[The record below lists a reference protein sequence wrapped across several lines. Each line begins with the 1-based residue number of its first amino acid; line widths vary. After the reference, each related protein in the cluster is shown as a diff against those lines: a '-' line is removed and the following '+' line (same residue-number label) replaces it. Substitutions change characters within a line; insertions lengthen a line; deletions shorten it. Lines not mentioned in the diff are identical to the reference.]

1 MRSHFRRCVEAGRT
15 LSLLALLAAGVACS
29 NGGGT
34 GTPQVPTAP
43 GPEGVLPAPA
53 PDEGIQLTITNHEVP
68 IGGETE
74 ICQLFM
80 LDNEEP
86 LEIGGFEIAQP
97 LGSHHFVV
105 YSYEGNGADMYPK
118 GQFKASGC
126 NGVGPPDSMNLVQVG
141 GAGDDY
147 ENIQYPAGTGI
158 RLRPHQPI
166 LLNSHYTNSTGQPF
180 SPTVY
185 VNLYFAKQKI
195 VNTLEASTISNYS
208 IFVPP
213 RRTAT
218 TTARWTVPFDLY
230 YILLSSHEHK
240 RGEKFTARIVEGAV
254 DRPEGDRIGRSY
266 GDDTRAEGSKP
277 EPGHFY
283 RSDEWE
289 HPTVL
294 TYDEPRLFRKG
305 TVVEFACTQGNEKD
319 TPVTFGPLSE
329 DEMCMVTGIYYRAPS
344 APPIGA
350 RIPGCLPQDQQ
361 LICSADPVT
370 GGSETVCGDGRK
382 GAAEECDRGAENL
395 ERRREVKRV
404 AANAATPNGSGGCT
418 ADCRLE
424 LASNAPLGRH
434 PFPIVFSGPTSGTT
448 DFLNSITN
456 GSSVDGALGIVTDGT
471 LDLEAGIPDTNGLA
485 SLSQTA
491 TVTIGIP
498 LLGNS
503 GSFCVRLYPSLGTG
517 SLRCRGGAS
526 GSNIRATI
534 DNASGTA
541 LPTDVQI
548 ELGLGTS
555 SPGAASLLMNA
566 SLLQVAGG
574 PEECLTRDWSADVVN
589 PIPFTTGNVTGRI
602 DNANGKPGTTIV
614 LSRDG
619 EGFDCSRWGES
630 EAPGI
635 LYAMPL
641 VAPNSAP
648 GFGDVVTLLSLAARE
663 RVELEPE
670 EPEPEPT
677 PGSGPT
683 PIGGELLV
691 IRDEIFAVRCAQS
704 SCHADQTR
712 AGGLVLNGDDVYDQL
727 VGVAALNPAARDAGA
742 LRVIAGSPEAS
753 FLVRKLTGDLA
764 ADEGLPMPFG
774 GATIPPAEIER
785 IRAWIAAGAPA
796 S

>member
-1 MRSHFRRCVEAGRT
+1 MRTDSAHHFTRAGAARML
-15 LSLLALLAAGVACS
+15 LSLLVALASACS
-29 NGGGT
+29 SGDGSG
-34 GTPQVPTAP
+34 PSKVPVEPAPEGLLPPPAP
-43 GPEGVLPAPA
+43 GEGL
-53 PDEGIQLTITNHEVP
+53 QLTITNHEVP

-74 ICQLFM
+74 ICQLFV

-86 LEIGGFEIAQP
+86 LEIGGFEIKQP

-105 YSYEGNGADMYPK
+105 YSYEGTGAEMYPP

-126 NGVGPPDSMNLVQVG
+126 TGVGPPDSMNLVQVA

-147 ENIQYPAGTGI
+147 ENIQYPPSTGI
-158 RLRPHQPI
+158 RLRPRQPI
-166 LLNSHYTNSTGQPF
+166 LLNSHYTNSSGQPF
-180 SPTVY
+180 SPTAY
-185 VNLYFAKQKI
+185 VNLYYAKQKI
-195 VNTLEASTISNYS
+195 VNTLEASTIANYS

-213 RRTAT
+213 HRSAT

-254 DRPEGDRIGRSY
+254 DRPEGDRVGRSY
-266 GDDTRAEGSKP
+266 GDDTRGEGSRP
-277 EPGHFY
+277 EPGDFY

-305 TVVEFACTQGNEKD
+305 TVVEFACTQSNEKD

-329 DEMCMVTGIYYRAPS
+329 DEMCMMTGIYYRAPS

-370 GGSETVCGDGRK
+370 GNVETVCGDGLK
-382 GAAEECDRGAENL
+382 GATEECDRGEG
-395 ERRREVKRV
+395 
-404 AANAATPNGSGGCT
+404 NGRNGCS
-418 ADCRLE
+418 ADCKLE
-424 LASNAPLGRH
+424 LASNAPLGAH
-434 PFPIVFSGPTSGTT
+434 PFPIVFSGPAAGTT

-456 GSSVDGALGIVTDGT
+456 GSSVDGAQGIASDGE
-471 LDLEAGIPDTNGLA
+471 LVFDAGIPDQDGIA
-485 SLSQTA
+485 VLSQTG
-491 TVTIGIP
+491 TLTLGVP

-503 GSFCVRLYPSLGTG
+503 GSFCARFYPSANTG
-517 SLRCRGGAS
+517 SLRCRGDDV

-548 ELGLGTS
+548 ELGLGAS
-555 SPGAASLLMNA
+555 GPGAASLLLNA
-566 SLLQVAGG
+566 SLLQVSG
-574 PEECLTRDWSADVVN
+574 PAEECLTRDWSADVVN

-602 DNANGKPGTTIV
+602 DNANAKPGTSIV
-614 LSRDG
+614 MSRDG
-619 EGFDCSRWGES
+619 EGFDCSRWGED

-641 VAPNSAP
+641 VAPNAAP
-648 GFGDVVTLLSLAARE
+648 GFGDVISLLALASRE
-663 RVELEPE
+663 RVEIDPG
-670 EPEPEPT
+670 PEPEPSPT
-677 PGSGPT
+677 PGTGPT
-683 PIGGELLV
+683 PIGGELLA
-691 IRDEIFAVRCAQS
+691 IRDQIFAVRCAQS

-712 AGGLVLNGDDVYDQL
+712 AGGLVLNGDDLYDQL
-727 VGVAALNPAARDAGA
+727 VGVAASNPAAREAGA
-742 LRVIAGSPEAS
+742 LRVVAGSPEAS

-764 ADEGLPMPFG
+764 PDEGLPMPFG
-774 GATIPPAEIER
+774 GATIPDVEIER
-785 IRAWIAAGAPA
+785 IRTWIADGAPA
-796 S
+796 E

>member
-1 MRSHFRRCVEAGRT
+1 MSHFAHRVTRTDTGR
-15 LSLLALLAAGVACS
+15 LLLASLLVVLASACS
-29 NGGGT
+29 NGGGSNS
-34 GTPQVPTAP
+34 TPQVPVEPA
-43 GPEGVLPAPA
+43 PEGLLPPPAPE
-53 PDEGIQLTITNHEVP
+53 DGIQLKITNREVP

-74 ICQLFM
+74 ICELFV

-105 YSYEGNGADMYPK
+105 YSYEGNGAEMYPE
-118 GQFKASGC
+118 GPFKASGC
-126 NGVGPPDSMNLVQVG
+126 TGVGPPDSMNLVQVA

-158 RLRPHQPI
+158 RLRPRQPI

-195 VNTLEASTISNYS
+195 VNTLEASTIANYS

-213 RRTAT
+213 GRSAV

-240 RGEKFTARIVEGAV
+240 RGQKFTARIIEGDV
-254 DRPEGDRIGRSY
+254 DRPEGDRVGRSY
-266 GDDTRAEGSKP
+266 GDDVRNEGNHP
-277 EPGHFY
+277 EPGDFY
-283 RSDEWE
+283 RSVEWE

-305 TVVEFACTQGNEKD
+305 TVVEFACTQSNEKK

-329 DEMCMVTGIYYRAPS
+329 DEMCMLTGIYYRAPS

-370 GGSETVCGDGRK
+370 GTVDTVCGDGVK
-382 GAAEECDRGAENL
+382 GAAEECDRGED
-395 ERRREVKRV
+395 
-404 AANAATPNGSGGCT
+404 NGNGRCN
-418 ADCRLE
+418 ADCTLD
-424 LASNAPLGRH
+424 LASNAPLGAH
-434 PFPIVFSGPTSGTT
+434 PFPLVFSGPAAGTT

-456 GSSVDGALGIVTDGT
+456 GSSVDGAIGILSDGE
-471 LDLEAGIPDTNGLA
+471 LVFAAGIPDQSGLA
-485 SLSQTA
+485 VLSQTG
-491 TVTIGIP
+491 TMTMGVP

-503 GSFCVRLYPSLGTG
+503 GTFCARFLPSQDTG
-517 SLRCRGGAS
+517 ALRCRGGGA

-541 LPTDVQI
+541 QPTDVAI

-555 SPGAASLLMNA
+555 GAGAASLLINA
-566 SLLQVAGG
+566 SLVQIAGTA
-574 PEECLTRDWSADVVN
+574 EECLTRDWSADVVN

-602 DNANGKPGTTIV
+602 DNANAKPGTSIV
-614 LSRDG
+614 MSRDG
-619 EGFDCSRWGES
+619 EGFDCSRWGEA

-641 VAPNSAP
+641 VAPNAAP
-648 GFGDVVTLLSLAARE
+648 GFGDVISLLSVASRE
-663 RVELEPE
+663 RADL

-677 PGSGPT
+677 PAPTPGGHT
-683 PIGGELLV
+683 PIGGELLA

-704 SCHADQTR
+704 SCHADQTK

-727 VGVAALNPAARDAGA
+727 VGVAATNPAARDAGA
-742 LRVIAGSPEAS
+742 LRVVAGSPEAS

-774 GATIPPAEIER
+774 GATIPGAEIER
-785 IRAWIAAGAPA
+785 IRGWIADGAPA
-796 S
+796 E